1 MLPSFPDDS
10 LLTSIDTVLNSP
22 SGLDALKKLWK
33 ERTPMGRL
41 GNEDE
46 LNNLAVY
53 LASDAST
60 FMTGS
65 DLVIDV
71 RWFFSVSFQV
81 HVILTLTL
89 QGGYCCW

>member
-1 MLPSFPDDS
+1 MT
-10 LLTSIDTVLNSP
+10 LLIPTDTVLNAP
-22 SGLDALKKLWK
+22 SGLDKLKQLWK
-33 ERTPMGRL
+33 ERTPMERL

-71 RWFFSVSFQV
+71 WGSSCSVPF
-81 HVILTLTL
+81 
-89 QGGYCCW
+89 